1 MGASDP
7 SGGTVTFSLVTA
19 PAGATLSGSTINW
32 EPTAT
37 ESRVS
42 NSFTAKAATT
52 SGGSAIQSWTV
63 TPTGTV
69 TVNRVDTNW
78 TSSGPVQIP
87 GPADQIPSALVPLP
101 DGSLQLVSG
110 TLASSGVYNIGQ
122 VPGGYYWLIRGSPGG
137 LSLLPTGFWT
147 NSSTIDLGRDTFGD
161 PTQILNQVENTTLDF
176 NLSGLDASATPGVV
190 GFITDNPPFV
200 PIYLTPI
207 PGVTT
212 LSSSVDVNSRFD
224 WSTVHTA
231 FLAQYE
237 PVSLGSLNSLV
248 LGPQLTLSNLALTSG
263 TTNPISGTLA
273 ASPQNSLDLSIPGS
287 QWASLFQNVAPG
299 TATPAGSWFSIEA
312 ERYVIGVNAKPQTF
326 APSSNLFLVQPA
338 LADGL
343 PVTFGSCPGLPF
355 FIPVAVQPPV
365 LTDQAFGTLQ
375 YGDPFPANWTRNL
388 AFCQSVRVPFQVGS
402 HSFPIS
408 LNYGL
413 TVDPAHPTL
422 APLAGPVVNPMI
434 DGSSLFTTTSVNNTV
449 VTLNWS
455 TPSGRSPYGYTAYVF
470 KVIPTGN
477 GFELVGVG
485 NYSTA
490 QSSMTLPPL
499 MGGNTYIFVIITEVD
514 GIANIQTSPYRS
526 QLPTGYATVMSA
538 QVTIN
543 AGAARPQL
551 RGDPKEWQRFLH
563 PKGERYR
570 ITAGQE

>member
-1 MGASDP
+1 
-7 SGGTVTFSLVTA
+7 
-19 PAGATLSGSTINW
+19 
-32 EPTAT
+32 
-37 ESRVS
+37 
-42 NSFTAKAATT
+42 
-52 SGGSAIQSWTV
+52 
-63 TPTGTV
+63 
-69 TVNRVDTNW
+69 
-78 TSSGPVQIP
+78 
-87 GPADQIPSALVPLP
+87 
-101 DGSLQLVSG
+101 
-110 TLASSGVYNIGQ
+110 
-122 VPGGYYWLIRGSPGG
+122 
-137 LSLLPTGFWT
+137 
-147 NSSTIDLGRDTFGD
+147 
-161 PTQILNQVENTTLDF
+161 LDF
-176 NLSGLDASATPGVV
+176 NLSGLDPSATPGVV
-190 GFITDNPPFV
+190 GFITDNPPIV

-343 PVTFGSCPGLPF
+343 PITFGSCPGLPF
-355 FIPVAVQPPV
+355 FIPVTVQPPV

-455 TPSGRSPYGYTAYVF
+455 APSGRMTW
-470 KVIPTGN
+470 
-477 GFELVGVG
+477 
-485 NYSTA
+485 STRCSGSWRG
-490 QSSMTLPPL
+490 SSR
-499 MGGNTYIFVIITEVD
+499 N
-514 GIANIQTSPYRS
+514 
-526 QLPTGYATVMSA
+526 
-538 QVTIN
+538 
-543 AGAARPQL
+543 
-551 RGDPKEWQRFLH
+551 
-563 PKGERYR
+563 
-570 ITAGQE
+570 

>member
-1 MGASDP
+1 
-7 SGGTVTFSLVTA
+7 
-19 PAGATLSGSTINW
+19 
-32 EPTAT
+32 
-37 ESRVS
+37 
-42 NSFTAKAATT
+42 
-52 SGGSAIQSWTV
+52 
-63 TPTGTV
+63 
-69 TVNRVDTNW
+69 
-78 TSSGPVQIP
+78 
-87 GPADQIPSALVPLP
+87 
-101 DGSLQLVSG
+101 
-110 TLASSGVYNIGQ
+110 
-122 VPGGYYWLIRGSPGG
+122 
-137 LSLLPTGFWT
+137 
-147 NSSTIDLGRDTFGD
+147 
-161 PTQILNQVENTTLDF
+161 
-176 NLSGLDASATPGVV
+176 
-190 GFITDNPPFV
+190 
-200 PIYLTPI
+200 
-207 PGVTT
+207 
-212 LSSSVDVNSRFD
+212 
-224 WSTVHTA
+224 
-231 FLAQYE
+231 
-237 PVSLGSLNSLV
+237 

-355 FIPVAVQPPV
+355 FIPAAVQPPV

-455 TPSGRSPYGYTAYVF
+455 APSGRSPYGYTAYVF
-470 KVIPTGN
+470 QVIPTGN
-477 GFELVGVG
+477 GFELAGVG

-499 MGGNTYIFVIITEVD
+499 TGGNTYIFVIITEVD

-551 RGDPKEWQRFLH
+551 RGDRKEWQRFLH